1 MIDLAKLQNWIKK
14 IEGHA
19 RSYGLDFFPV
29 VFEMVDFNQMNE
41 VASFG
46 GFPVRYPHWRFGMQY
61 QYMEKSYS
69 YGLHKIYEMVINNNP
84 CYAYLLDNNKM
95 VDQKMVVAHVYAH
108 CDFFKNNAYF
118 RVTNRKMMDEMANHG
133 MRIRKYAGRY
143 GEAAVE
149 NFLDTCFSIE
159 NLIDPD
165 SAFTTPVSNGGT
177 ETASE
182 EPREG
187 RGVPKL
193 KSKNYMDPYIN
204 PPEYLKRKRQEM
216 EEKQK
221 QRDEKFPPQPEN
233 DVLMFLLQHAPI
245 PNWQRDI
252 LSIVREE
259 SYYFAPQAQTKIMNE
274 GWATY
279 WHTKILTEKC
289 LEDSELVDYA
299 DHQSGTLGVQPGV
312 INPYKLGYELFKDIE
327 FRWNAGRF
335 GKEYDECDD
344 LEARRNWQRDTGEGL
359 EKIFQVRS
367 IYNDMNF
374 IDDFLT
380 EEFCRDQKLFSYRL
394 NDKTGMYEIDD
405 RSVTKIKEKLLFSLT
420 NLGHPSITVVDAN
433 YENRGELYLKHRH
446 DGVDLRVDYAKST
459 LERLFSVWSRPVH
472 LQTLLGDSISLFTY
486 DGSSHKERTIPEKSA
501 A

>member
-1 MIDLAKLQNWIKK
+1 MIDLKELEDWIRK
-14 IEGHA
+14 IEGYA

-29 VFEMVDFNQMNE
+29 IFEMVNFKEMNE

-133 MRIRKYAGRY
+133 MRIRSYAGRY
-143 GEAAVE
+143 GQELVE
-149 NFLDTCFSIE
+149 SFLDVCFSLE

-165 SAFTTPVSNGGT
+165 SAFTQTRPEGGMRPVG
-177 ETASE
+177 EDAY
-182 EPREG
+182 PA
-187 RGVPKL
+187 GVPKL

-204 PPEYLKRKRQEM
+204 PPEYLQQKRMEM
-216 EEKQK
+216 EEAERQ
-221 QRDEKFPPQPEN
+221 EAKFPPKPEK
-233 DVLMFLLQHAPI
+233 DILMFLMQYAPI

-252 LSIVREE
+252 LSMIREE

-279 WHTKILTEKC
+279 WHTKIMTEKC
-289 LEDSELVDYA
+289 LADSELIDYA
-299 DHQSGTLGVQPGV
+299 DHQSGTLGVQPGQ
-312 INPYKLGYELFKDIE
+312 INPYKLGYELYKDIE
-327 FRWNAGRF
+327 FRWNTGRF

-344 LEARRNWQRDTGEGL
+344 LEERKNWDKDLGEGL

-367 IYNDMNF
+367 IYNDMTF

-380 EEFCRDQKLFSYRL
+380 EDFCRDQKLFSYRL
-394 NDKTGMYEIDD
+394 NEKSGMYEIDD
-405 RSVTKIKEKLLFSLT
+405 RSMQKIKDKLLFSLT
-420 NLGHPSITVVDAN
+420 NLGHPHIVVVDGN
-433 YENRGELYLKHRH
+433 FENRGELYLKHRH
-446 DGVDLRVDYAKST
+446 DGIDIRLDYAKAT
-459 LERLFSVWSRPVH
+459 LERIFAVWSRPVH
-472 LQTLLGDSISLFTY
+472 LQTDLGDSTVLMSY
-486 DGSSHKERTIPEKSA
+486 DGSSHKDRTLTEQSA